1 MEQKKY
7 YEHDLKKMPVY
18 QLQEIAR
25 REKIIPAVANRLD
38 KELLIQTILW
48 YRGAEKALLINE
60 FRPDDYQRLEDSF
73 PHITFQAQPTN
84 LQCSADINVWQGL
97 AVNFFD
103 NITINYT
110 PELSGTNAFIV
121 DNSGNLCCVFNV
133 EEKVNDKNFLYLR
146 KNRDF
151 PCRESQVKIYYL
163 ILLER
168 VYSEQFFN
176 FYNGKIPFVQENIPA
191 FRLQLLNFKVNEPH
205 ILKMPVAIDFGTSST
220 TAGVL
225 DFSENVRLAKFNAE
239 KIKHAIFYDVE
250 GNEVNLIPTIIGV
263 KSLENPEK
271 PDYVFGY
278 DALTLSMYMDEG
290 YTIFYDIKRW
300 IADYEKE
307 EELTDNLGRRVFMSR
322 KKILREFFIYII
334 YSLEDFI
341 KGRVRTVHISG
352 PVKQKGKFQR
362 MFQEILSDY
371 AVEKSDMI
379 DESVAVLYNTI
390 SEFIE
395 SKTIRNRQKY
405 SALVIDCGGG
415 TTDISSC
422 NFSVDDHRVAYSI
435 DIETGYENG
444 STDFGGNNLTYRI
457 LQALKL
463 KIVETLCNEY
473 LNRSPIIK
481 ARRNFYG
488 EKDSF
493 DQKIFMKASAIPTL
507 KNLLKDFNFGIFR
520 YIDEHG
526 VAKVY
531 KNFEAAYF
539 QAEEILPTQYK
550 NWETRNRNEYFRV
563 RNNYYFLFAL
573 AEKIKQEF
581 FKHYGILRVLLTVE
595 GNRDKPDR
603 NWEINRQFE
612 NLDEDTI
619 KIPLDK
625 WKLTLQ
631 NSNGLT
637 LMKYLPD
644 ISFSVFE
651 IEPLLN
657 PDIYNIIRQ
666 LLDPIYESGEIEDY
680 SLIKLSGQSCKIELF
695 RTALKEFVP
704 GKLIKSKQKMDSPA
718 DKNELKMSCI
728 DGALKYL
735 RDKKFGYAD
744 IKIKNR
750 RPHLPYILTGFTH
763 NGEEIKLIDDSLKKD
778 RGVLSRNIEDLTL
791 TVYLKDKDKNL
802 RQEFIL
808 ECMLDEFEPKRQEDI
823 EKIFGDNIPQDE
835 TDTIVNGEVKFFV
848 RAEPLDWGFVIVPV
862 YREDETLFV
871 GKEKF
876 FNFENDTWIKNFF
889 DGLK

>member
-7 YEHDLKKMPVY
+7 YEHDLKRMTVY

-38 KELLIQTILW
+38 KELLIETILW
-48 YRGAEKALLINE
+48 YRGAEQALLINDYRAE
-60 FRPDDYQRLEDSF
+60 DYQRLENSF
-73 PHITFQAQPTN
+73 ANVTFQPQLNN
-84 LQCSADINVWQGL
+84 LQCTADIVVWQGL
-97 AVNFFD
+97 AVNFYD

-110 PELSGTNAFIV
+110 PQLIGTNAFIV
-121 DNSGNLCCVFNV
+121 DNVGNLCCTFNV
-133 EEKVNDKNFLYLR
+133 EEKVHDKNFLYLR

-151 PCRESQVKIYYL
+151 PCRESTIKNYFLV
-163 ILLER
+163 LLER

-191 FRLQLLNFKVNEPH
+191 YCLQLLNFQVNEPD

-225 DFSENVRLAKFNAE
+225 DFSVKSNLAKFNAE
-239 KIKHAIFYDVE
+239 KIRHAIFYD
-250 GNEVNLIPTIIGV
+250 NDDHEVNLIPTIIGV
-263 KSLENPEK
+263 KSLENPDK
-271 PDYVFGY
+271 PEYVFGY
-278 DALTLSMYMDEG
+278 DAINLSKYMDEG
-290 YTIFYDIKRW
+290 YTIFYDVKRW
-300 IADYEKE
+300 IADYDRE
-307 EELTDNLGRRVFMSR
+307 EELTDNFGRRTFVSR

-334 YSLEDFI
+334 YSLEDYI
-341 KGRVRTVHISG
+341 KGRVRSVHISG
-352 PVKQKGKFQR
+352 PVKQKGTFQR

-371 AVEKSDMI
+371 AVEKSEMI

-422 NFSVDDHRVAYSI
+422 NFSVDDNRVAYSI

-463 KIVETLCNEY
+463 KIVETLCNQY
-473 LNRSPIIK
+473 LNRSPIVK
-481 ARRNFYG
+481 ARRDFYG

-493 DQKIFMKASAIPTL
+493 DQKTFMKASAIPTL
-507 KNLLKDFNFGIFR
+507 KNLLKNFSLGVFR

-526 VAKVY
+526 VAAVY
-531 KNFEAAYF
+531 KDFEAAYM
-539 QAEEILPTQYK
+539 QAEEILPTRYK
-550 NWETRNRNEYFRV
+550 DWETRNRNDYFRV
-563 RNNYYFLFAL
+563 RNNYYFLFTL
-573 AEKIKQEF
+573 AEQIKQNF
-581 FKHYGILRVLLTVE
+581 FQNYGILRVLLTVE
-595 GNRDKPDR
+595 GNRYKPDR
-603 NWEINRQFE
+603 NWEFNQQYE
-612 NLDEDTI
+612 NFDEDTI

-625 WKLTLQ
+625 WKLTLK

-637 LMKYLPD
+637 LIKYLPD

-651 IEPLLN
+651 VEPLLD

-680 SLIKLSGQSCKIELF
+680 SIIKLSGQSCKIELF

-704 GKLIKSKQKMDSPA
+704 GKLIKSKQKIDSLA

-763 NGEEIKLIDDSLKKD
+763 NGAEISLIDDAQKKD

-791 TVYLKDKDKNL
+791 TVYLKDNDKNF
-802 RQEFIL
+802 RQEIIY
-808 ECMLDEFEPKRQEDI
+808 ECMLDEFQKMRQEEI
-823 EKIFGDNIPQDE
+823 EKIFGENIPQDE

-848 RAEPLDWGFVIVPV
+848 RAEPLDWGFVIIPV
-862 YREDETLFV
+862 YREDESLFV

-876 FNFENDTWIKNFF
+876 FNFESDNWIKNFF

>member
-7 YEHDLKKMPVY
+7 YEHDLKKMTVY

-38 KELLIQTILW
+38 KELLIKTILW

-60 FRPDDYQRLEDSF
+60 YRPDDYQRLENSF
-73 PHITFQAQPTN
+73 ANITFQSQPTN
-84 LQCSADINVWQGL
+84 LQCNADINVWQGL

-121 DNSGNLCCVFNV
+121 DNEGYLCCVFNV
-133 EEKVNDKNFLYLR
+133 EEKINDKNFLYLR
-146 KNRDF
+146 KARDF
-151 PCRESQVKIYYL
+151 PCREANVKNYHL
-163 ILLER
+163 VLLER

-176 FYNGKIPFVQENIPA
+176 FYNGKISFVQENIPA
-191 FRLQLLNFKVNEPH
+191 YCLQLLNFKVNEPT

-225 DFSENVRLAKFNAE
+225 DFNEKVGLAKFNAE
-239 KIKHAIFYDVE
+239 KIKHAIFYDND
-250 GNEVNLIPTIIGV
+250 GDEVTLIPTIIGV

-271 PDYVFGY
+271 PEYVFGY
-278 DALTLSMYMDEG
+278 DAINLSMYIDEG
-290 YTIFYDIKRW
+290 YTILYDIKRW
-300 IADYEKE
+300 IADYDKE
-307 EELTDNLGRRVFMSR
+307 EELTDNFGRRVFMSR

-334 YSLEDFI
+334 YSLEDYI

-362 MFQEILSDY
+362 MFQEILPDY

-390 SEFIE
+390 SELIE
-395 SKTIRNRQKY
+395 SKTINNRQPY

-463 KIVETLCNEY
+463 KIVETLCKQY
-473 LNRSPIIK
+473 LNRSPIVK
-481 ARRNFYG
+481 ARNNFYG
-488 EKDSF
+488 EKDAF
-493 DQKIFMKASAIPTL
+493 DQKTFMKASAIPTL
-507 KNLLKDFNFGIFR
+507 KNLLKDFSLSIFR
-520 YIDEHG
+520 YIDEYG
-526 VAKVY
+526 VSAVY
-531 KNFEAAYF
+531 KDFESAYM
-539 QAEEILPTQYK
+539 QAEEILPTRFK
-550 NWETRNRNEYFRV
+550 DWETRNRNDYFRV
-563 RNNYYFLFAL
+563 RNNFYFLFTI
-573 AEKIKQEF
+573 AETIKQDF
-581 FKHYGILRVLLTVE
+581 FQNYGIVRVLLTVE

-603 NWEINRQFE
+603 NWEINRQYEDF
-612 NLDEDTI
+612 DEDTI

-625 WKLTLQ
+625 WKLTLK
-631 NSNGLT
+631 NSDGLT

-666 LLDPIYESGEIEDY
+666 LLDPIYENGEIENY
-680 SLIKLSGQSCKIELF
+680 SLIKLSGQSCKINLF

-704 GKLIKSKQKMDSPA
+704 GKLIKSKQKVDSPD

-763 NGEEIKLIDDSLKKD
+763 NGKEISLIDDNIDKD

-802 RQEFIL
+802 RQEIIY
-808 ECMLDEFEPKRQEDI
+808 ECMLDEFAAKRQEDI
-823 EKIFGDNIPQDE
+823 EKIYGDDIPQDE

-862 YREDETLFV
+862 YRADETLYI

-876 FNFENDTWIKNFF
+876 FNFENDNWIKNFF

>member
-1 MEQKKY
+1 M
-7 YEHDLKKMPVY
+7 
-18 QLQEIAR
+18 
-25 REKIIPAVANRLD
+25 
-38 KELLIQTILW
+38 
-48 YRGAEKALLINE
+48 
-60 FRPDDYQRLEDSF
+60 
-73 PHITFQAQPTN
+73 
-84 LQCSADINVWQGL
+84 
-97 AVNFFD
+97 
-103 NITINYT
+103 
-110 PELSGTNAFIV
+110 
-121 DNSGNLCCVFNV
+121 
-133 EEKVNDKNFLYLR
+133 
-146 KNRDF
+146 
-151 PCRESQVKIYYL
+151 
-163 ILLER
+163 
-168 VYSEQFFN
+168 
-176 FYNGKIPFVQENIPA
+176 
-191 FRLQLLNFKVNEPH
+191 
-205 ILKMPVAIDFGTSST
+205 
-220 TAGVL
+220 
-225 DFSENVRLAKFNAE
+225 
-239 KIKHAIFYDVE
+239 
-250 GNEVNLIPTIIGV
+250 
-263 KSLENPEK
+263 
-271 PDYVFGY
+271 
-278 DALTLSMYMDEG
+278 
-290 YTIFYDIKRW
+290 
-300 IADYEKE
+300 
-307 EELTDNLGRRVFMSR
+307 
-322 KKILREFFIYII
+322 
-334 YSLEDFI
+334 
-341 KGRVRTVHISG
+341 
-352 PVKQKGKFQR
+352 
-362 MFQEILSDY
+362 
-371 AVEKSDMI
+371 
-379 DESVAVLYNTI
+379 
-390 SEFIE
+390 
-395 SKTIRNRQKY
+395 
-405 SALVIDCGGG
+405 
-415 TTDISSC
+415 
-422 NFSVDDHRVAYSI
+422 
-435 DIETGYENG
+435 
-444 STDFGGNNLTYRI
+444 
-457 LQALKL
+457 
-463 KIVETLCNEY
+463 
-473 LNRSPIIK
+473 
-481 ARRNFYG
+481 
-488 EKDSF
+488 
-493 DQKIFMKASAIPTL
+493 
-507 KNLLKDFNFGIFR
+507 
-520 YIDEHG
+520 
-526 VAKVY
+526 
-531 KNFEAAYF
+531 
-539 QAEEILPTQYK
+539 
-550 NWETRNRNEYFRV
+550 
-563 RNNYYFLFAL
+563 
-573 AEKIKQEF
+573 
-581 FKHYGILRVLLTVE
+581 LTVE